1 MTALGTEIF
10 ILIRGKA
17 LKAVVVSLPFFK
29 K

>member
-1 MTALGTEIF
+1 MSTLGTEVF
-10 ILIRGKA
+10 ILVRGKA